1 MSKVIKCK
9 VIVIGDSNV
18 GKTSIINTIINE
30 KTVSQKTTIEISSVT
45 KEMKI
50 ANQKFKF
57 EIWDTIGQERYH
69 SVNRMFYLDSKICII
84 VYDITNKTSYE
95 NAIGKWL
102 NDIQKFNNR
111 DLIIGLA
118 GNKCDLYDQE
128 KVNEHEARNFCNQY
142 DIIFG
147 LTSVYNNIG
156 IEELFNNL
164 SKKFYDNYKNG
175 IYGDL
180 IENISL
186 SSEKMS
192 NSSLKETKKKKFCC
206 N

>member
-50 ANQKFKF
+50 ENEKFKF

-118 GNKCDLYDQE
+118 GNKCDLYE
-128 KVNEHEARNFCNQY
+128 K
-142 DIIFG
+142 
-147 LTSVYNNIG
+147 
-156 IEELFNNL
+156 
-164 SKKFYDNYKNG
+164 
-175 IYGDL
+175 
-180 IENISL
+180 ENISVDEVKKFANSNNMIFKETTATSFDTIDSLINELVEAFCNKFKDNIVQNGVAL
-186 SSEKMS
+186 SDKNVGDFKKKGCCQNSKMS
-192 NSSLKETKKKKFCC
+192 
-206 N
+206 

>member
-50 ANQKFKF
+50 ENQKFKF

-128 KVNEHEARNFCNQY
+128 KVNEHEARNLCNQY

-192 NSSLKETKKKKFCC
+192 NSSLKETKKKKILL
-206 N
+206 